1 MVKKHI
7 DIERLRRLEKS
18 IGFLSVYKTPDDEV
32 HHIGPNNETEDIELT
47 KLFKELGEIN
57 IRRDEIIRIIMGE
70 E

>member
-1 MVKKHI
+1 M
-7 DIERLRRLEKS
+7 
-18 IGFLSVYKTPDDEV
+18 SVYKTPDDEV
-32 HHIGPNNETEDIELT
+32 HHIGPNIETEDVELT